1 MSVSKL
7 KKHPFDF
14 FLEIIGV
21 FIILGCFLFLALN
34 YESLPDSLPRHYGS
48 DGVPDAY
55 GAKAI
60 IWVLPIFGFFLY
72 FVLGLISY
80 FPELINLP
88 FNPSPENTEHYQRK
102 YSRMLRIL
110 NVVMV
115 GIFAFLTYQSVQIG
129 LGTQSQLPG
138 YFKLVSLGLLLGIP
152 FIYILPDMVRSRRIK

>member
-1 MSVSKL
+1 MLITKL
-7 KKHPFDF
+7 KKHPFDI
-14 FLEIIGV
+14 FLEIIGL
-21 FIILGCFLFLALN
+21 IIIFGCFLFLALN

-72 FVLGLISY
+72 FVLGFISY
-80 FPELINLP
+80 LPGLINLP
-88 FNPSPENTEHYQRK
+88 FNPSPENIEHYQRK
-102 YSRMLRIL
+102 YARMIRFL

-115 GIFAFLTYQSVQIG
+115 GTFAFFTYQSVQIG

-152 FIYILPDMVRSRRIK
+152 LIYLIPDMLKAKRKK